1 MFSAGT
7 VKAPTVR
14 GALFRH
20 VTGLVGTRA
29 WLVLTLV
36 VSLLALDACH
46 KKPKSDKTSPGV
58 RQNSQR
64 LLALA
69 SAEGG
74 RDAHQITNDD
84 LMSRDVDVRRR
95 AMKALARIADET
107 ARPALERGLSDE
119 DAQVVSWAA
128 FGLGRACE
136 KDADQAVAQLA
147 LRGASWSV
155 SDHTPPSANRFDVDP
170 MSAIADALG
179 RCGTLLAEATLRN
192 WLRLEADLAERSAI
206 AIGTIA
212 AKQHR
217 LEYSTLVALL
227 DAADSKSA
235 AISSALFPFSR
246 LSAVDANVQKR
257 LLSVANKVLL
267 SRSDART
274 YAIRALQLAGDSAIP
289 LLERILTDKAGYN
302 SEQRSDAARG
312 LSRLGDGGQQSLSR
326 ALPRLLPRE
335 FSKNTDWLM
344 SAELSP
350 IAELLEHL
358 DSHDAESRPI
368 LEALA
373 RWPILDTSPAA
384 ISRRV
389 TMLRCQSASILA
401 GKLVTSPLLDACD
414 PAKDGRQGA
423 LAVIR
428 VLGRGPIR
436 GHRAQLFDKLAH
448 SSDLVVREGA
458 LRWLHSHPEIR
469 ESAHILADALLSES
483 AGVVAT
489 AAGIVAEHPERTQ
502 GQVHSAR
509 LVASSSRAQ
518 DSQTSEYTPHPTPEL
533 LLALGKATHRS
544 WASDAIDVRVQLLD
558 ATSALGVLSERT
570 FVEEQCRSAL
580 SVLRSHAE
588 SALHHFGDTKRHCV
602 PAKPLAA
609 PTALA
614 ASEEVH
620 LRFHTDVGPLD
631 LWLEPFFAPLAT
643 ARLLDL
649 AKNGFFNGITV
660 HRVVPGFV
668 VQLGDRAGDGFGG
681 ADQDPLRDELAPVGF
696 RTHDVGLALSG
707 PDTGSS
713 QFFVVLGPHPH
724 LDGEYTRVGR
734 AGEGWNPLVAGDT
747 IQSVERV
754 Y

>member
-14 GALFRH
+14 GVLFRR
-20 VTGLVGTRA
+20 VTELFRTRA
-29 WLVLTLV
+29 WLALALV
-36 VSLLALDACH
+36 VSLLTLDACH
-46 KKPKSDKTSPGV
+46 KKPQSDRTSPRV

-69 SAEGG
+69 SAEVD

-84 LMSRDVDVRRR
+84 LMNRDVEVRRR
-95 AMKALARIADET
+95 AMKALARIADAT
-107 ARPALERGLSDE
+107 ARPALETGLSDE

-155 SDHTPPSANRFDVDP
+155 SDRAPLSANRFDVDP
-170 MSAIADALG
+170 MSAITDALG
-179 RCGTLLAEATLRN
+179 RCGTFLAEATLRN
-192 WLRLEADLAERSAI
+192 WLRLEADLAERAAI

-212 AKQHR
+212 ARQHR
-217 LEYSTLVALL
+217 LDNSTLVALL
-227 DAADSKSA
+227 DAADSKTA

-257 LLSVANKVLL
+257 LLSVANKALL
-267 SRSDART
+267 SRSDSRT
-274 YAIRALQLAGDSAIP
+274 YAVRALQLVGDSAIAP
-289 LLERILTDKAGYN
+289 LERILSDKAGYN

-312 LSRLGDGGQQSLSR
+312 LSRLGDAGQQSLSR
-326 ALPRLLPRE
+326 ALSRLLPRE
-335 FSKNTDWLM
+335 FSKSTDWLM

-350 IAELLEHL
+350 IAELLDHL
-358 DSHDAESRPI
+358 DSPDAESRPN

-373 RWPILDTSPAA
+373 KLPMDTSPSA
-384 ISRRV
+384 IRRRV
-389 TMLRCQSASILA
+389 IMLRCQSAAILA

-428 VLGRGPIR
+428 VLGRSQIR
-436 GHRAQLFDKLAH
+436 GHRALLFDKLAH
-448 SSDLVVREGA
+448 SNDLVVRESA
-458 LRWLHSHPEIR
+458 MRWLHSHPEIR

-509 LVASSSRAQ
+509 LVASSTRVQ
-518 DSQTSEYTPHPTPEL
+518 DSRKSEYASHPTPEL
-533 LLALGKATHRS
+533 LLALGKATRRR

-570 FVEEQCRSAL
+570 FVEEQCRSAI

-588 SALHHFGDTKRHCV
+588 SALHHLGDTKRHCV
-602 PAKPLAA
+602 PAKPLAPA
-609 PTALA
+609 TTRVAL
-614 ASEEVH
+614 EEIH
-620 LRFHTDVGPLD
+620 LRFHSDAGPLD
-631 LWLEPFFAPLAT
+631 LWLEPFFAPMAT

-649 AKNGFFNGITV
+649 AKNGFFNGISV

-696 RTHDVGLALSG
+696 RTNDVGLALSG

-734 AGEGWNPLVAGDT
+734 AGEGWNRLVAGDT
-747 IQSVERV
+747 IQSVEQV
-754 Y
+754 F